1 LRSLS
6 YNSQNDLF
14 YLILVYCYTLRLPV
28 WPPMLPTRF
37 SVFSACRSGSP
48 ACQNLIS
55 WRPWPT
61 ITLISFLLTAC
72 VGRPYTPPKL
82 NFLDGW
88 QNGWNGAAHADATTD
103 GAIKFGTQT
112 SPEKPGAH
120 WADFQD
126 PELAILLQL
135 AEQNNDDLM
144 IANTRIAQARADRNA
159 TLAALAPQ
167 INGTTTFARQTV
179 ALPVPYQLD
188 TSNQVGFSGT
198 WDLDLAGGNKSR
210 VMAAR
215 AEMAAAEQ
223 DRRQTEL
230 SVQTEIAR
238 SYIQLRS
245 AQRQYA
251 IAQQNLQM
259 QNYTLKVTAAQR
271 ELGAISDFE
280 LTRAQAQV
288 QDTAAG
294 LPTLQ
299 KNMDA
304 AINHL
309 AVLTGSA
316 PQALRPMLAVEKLV
330 PNLSSVAVVA
340 MPLEVIARR
349 PDVRGAERRLA
360 EAAALRNVAFAQYF
374 PKISLQGFWGRQHH
388 NFYDMGG
395 ELWNVAINGVL
406 PLIDFGAIRAQVN
419 LADAK
424 QNEAFYTYRQ
434 TVFKAL
440 EDTDNAIS
448 AYLTE
453 IQRRNTLHKE
463 ADAFDQAA
471 EIALAQYKVGTA
483 TQLDLLVAER
493 DKLNA
498 DTQLAISDAAVAE
511 NLVLLYRALGET
523 WNGTGGT
530 DLMNESILPVSNHH
544 PAPLI
549 LKNINPTTAPEG
561 NKNSTDNGPAY
572 RNPNQPLM
580 ID

>member
-1 LRSLS
+1 MSLC
-6 YNSQNDLF
+6 L
-14 YLILVYCYTLRLPV
+14 
-28 WPPMLPTRF
+28 
-37 SVFSACRSGSP
+37 
-48 ACQNLIS
+48 
-55 WRPWPT
+55 
-61 ITLISFLLTAC
+61 LLTAC
-72 VGRPYTPPKL
+72 VGRTYTPPKL
-82 NFLDGW
+82 NFLNGW
-88 QNGWNGAAHADATTD
+88 QDGWNGAAHADAVTAS
-103 GAIKFGTQT
+103 AIKFGTQT
-112 SPEKPGAH
+112 APEKPGAH

-126 PELAILLQL
+126 PELAALLQL

-167 INGTTTFARQTV
+167 INGTTTFTRQTV
-179 ALPVPYQLD
+179 PPPVPYQLD

-198 WDLDLAGGNKSR
+198 WDLDLAGGNKNR

-215 AEMAAAEQ
+215 AEIAAAEQ
-223 DRRQTEL
+223 DRAATEL

-245 AQRQYA
+245 VQRQYA
-251 IAQQNLQM
+251 ITQQNLQM
-259 QNYTLKVTAAQR
+259 QNYTLTVTTAQR

-309 AVLTGSA
+309 AVLTGNA
-316 PQALRPMLAVEKLV
+316 PQVLRPMLVMEKPV
-330 PNLSSVAVVA
+330 PNLSATAVVA

-360 EAAALRNVAFAQYF
+360 ESAALRNIAFAQYF
-374 PKISLQGFWGRQHH
+374 PKISLQGFWGRQHD
-388 NFYDMGG
+388 NFYNMGG
-395 ELWNVAINGVL
+395 ELWSAAINGVL

-453 IQRRNTLHKE
+453 IQRRNTLRQE
-463 ADAFDQAA
+463 AEAFDKAA
-471 EIALAQYKVGTA
+471 EIAMAQYKVGTA

-523 WNGTGGT
+523 WNNTGGT
-530 DLMNESILPVSNHH
+530 VVMDGSSPHGGNH

-549 LKNINPTTAPEG
+549 LKKNISPATAP
-561 NKNSTDNGPAY
+561 KDSQNSPDIAPA
-572 RNPNQPLM
+572 NLNQPLV
-580 ID
+580 IN